1 MAENDVLLDFN
12 IGGSA
17 PVEGGDPQVQE
28 PQGEEPQG
36 QEQTAAPEGEQQAAP
51 TSQAD
56 PPAGKET
63 PPTDPEKELLR
74 QQLATLQ
81 AQMQAQAA
89 APQAQQQQAQ
99 DTLPPYAF
107 NIPPEL
113 LQLMYSEDPT
123 ERQQGLTAYAMGIAR
138 TVHSQ
143 VRDEYQQVMQS
154 AIQQAIASTQQAQQV
169 RQDFYGKYPELD
181 KPELYPVVQAVAQQV
196 AAQTGANSWTP
207 EFRDAVGERVRALIQ
222 PQAQPQ
228 PPRTPASGQA
238 TAGNGR
244 PAVGQKPTMAD
255 EIAALL

>member
-74 QQLATLQ
+74 QQLATMQ

-89 APQAQQQQAQ
+89 APQAPQQAQ